1 MTYKLQSS
9 QPNASIIRLAD
20 NAYIPQVADN
30 IDYQAYLS
38 WLAEGNTPTP
48 PDQIPNPA
56 VTSINAQI
64 ADLELSQHRAQR
76 EVTVA
81 MYAKQQYDLDY
92 QTYLTSLTT
101 NPQAKPPTLPP
112 VPTYSINKLHAID
125 AQVTALRDQLKTL
138 PPLIPG

>member
-9 QPNASIIRLAD
+9 QPDSLIIHIDTGAR
-20 NAYIPQVADN
+20 IPQIADN

-38 WLAEGNTPTP
+38 WVAEGNTPIP
-48 PDQIPNPA
+48 PDQILNPA
-56 VTSINAQI
+56 IASINAQI

-92 QTYLTSLTT
+92 QTYLTSLST

-125 AQVTALRDQLKTL
+125 AQAATLRDQLKTL